1 MCWPIKPGILIND
14 MVIREANIKD
24 LDGVWEIF
32 EIVIK
37 TGDTYVFGADTSK
50 EQLKRI
56 WFAPAMKTFIAEE
69 NNKITGTYFIK
80 PNQVDLGSHIANCG
94 YMVHPEERGKGIG
107 RLLCDHS
114 IQHAHQLGYRAIQFN
129 IVVSSNTAAIE
140 LWKKCEFR
148 IIGTIP
154 GGFHH
159 RDLGYVDAFIMFRE
173 VN

>member
-1 MCWPIKPGILIND
+1 
-14 MVIREANIKD
+14 MVCAGYENFYR
-24 LDGVWEIF
+24 
-32 EIVIK
+32 
-37 TGDTYVFGADTSK
+37 
-50 EQLKRI
+50 RR
-56 WFAPAMKTFIAEE
+56 

-114 IQHAHQLGYRAIQFN
+114 IQHARQLGYRAIQFN

-140 LWKKCEFR
+140 LWKKCGFR